1 MSKIQLFLLHE
12 GDGYLKL
19 YGPKDKVTVRVIK
32 TLDPQRFTDAGSVD
46 DQVLREA
53 PWVWENLMLENRVL
67 ATSKPRPYQR
77 VIPIEEMDWWEIV
90 KHLCFRMVDQS
101 NSLGITTPLQSQC
114 LLERLN
120 DIQQEHSSLARE
132 YLLAWLFYPAQICPH
147 CKKGVF
153 HE

>member
-77 VIPIEEMDWWEIV
+77 VIPIEEMGW
-90 KHLCFRMVDQS
+90 R
-101 NSLGITTPLQSQC
+101 
-114 LLERLN
+114 
-120 DIQQEHSSLARE
+120 DILIALFVAMENRALARGRPNPELLQHLNHICDNPSE
-132 YLLAWLFYPAQICPH
+132 YGFWAQLFAPDLIEEVKQLRARR
-147 CKKGVF
+147 VL
-153 HE
+153 